1 MTEDNV
7 TGRVRRS
14 VTGWVDQSGL
24 RQFGWGRTL
33 ILAKALLAMAA
44 VFYPVWWIHLH
55 YTSSLLPS
63 LPLSL
68 AISFLGVQ
76 VAIIVLQLFASAAV
90 KKLDAMAALRSAHW
104 KSLIEPLLAAQSA
117 GEDHL
122 DQLRK
127 LRRRRPVDF
136 DACVASS
143 LATLSGPERE
153 SLSRVALSLGVVRHW
168 QKLARRGRMERKQ
181 AIECMTFLAPS
192 VGRSALQ
199 PLLEERKGYGAHRHT
214 SQELSRRT
222 RFARVTQK
230 ETPALQATLY
240 RALIHVSG
248 KEELDD
254 LFRRTLRAPFFV
266 RALLAGEFRPYAKEL
281 GAHALCEALTSDDE
295 EEVMA
300 ALEMVD
306 AWRRLLYLPDLERLA
321 HHPNP
326 EIRCRALRAA
336 PMSVLRSG
344 MEETVVTALNDPHP
358 RVKLAALTATA
369 RMHIF
374 SAMQQVEQATHS
386 LDNQVSR
393 LACLV
398 LTSFGKEGLSILQYL
413 VVTAD
418 GRIGAWAAEALGQAS
433 AGPGLEVE
441 F

>member
-1 MTEDNV
+1 MI
-7 TGRVRRS
+7 GQLRRS
-14 VTGWVDQSGL
+14 VLGWLDQSGL

-33 ILAKALLAMAA
+33 IFAKALLAMGA

-55 YTSSLLPS
+55 YTSSRLPS

-76 VAIIVLQLFASAAV
+76 VAIIFLQLFASAAV
-90 KKLDAMAALRSAHW
+90 KKLNAIAARRSAHW
-104 KSLIEPLLAAQSA
+104 KSVIEPLLAAQSA
-117 GEDHL
+117 GEDHI

-127 LRRRRPVDF
+127 LRRRHPVDF

-143 LATLSGPERE
+143 LVTLSGPEQE

-168 QKLARRGRMERKQ
+168 QKLARRGHLERKQ
-181 AIECMTFLAPS
+181 AIESMTFLAPS
-192 VGRSALQ
+192 VGRSALT
-199 PLLEERKGYGAHRHT
+199 PLLEI
-214 SQELSRRT
+214 Q
-222 RFARVTQK
+222 
-230 ETPALQATLY
+230 TPAALQATLY

-254 LFRRTLRAPFFV
+254 LFRRTLHAPFFV

-281 GAHALCEALTSDDE
+281 SGHALGQALTSGDE
-295 EEVMA
+295 QELMA

-306 AWRRLLYLPDLERLA
+306 AWRRVLHLPQLESLA
-321 HHPNP
+321 RHPNP

-336 PMSVLRSG
+336 PMSSVRMG
-344 MEETVVTALNDPHP
+344 MEETVLGALNDPHP
-358 RVKLAALTATA
+358 RVKLAALAATA
-369 RMHIF
+369 RMHIYV
-374 SAMQQVEQATHS
+374 AMQQVEQAAHS

-393 LACLV
+393 LACHV
-398 LTSFGKEGLSILQYL
+398 LTSFGKEGLAILQYL

-418 GRIGAWAAEALGQAS
+418 GRTGAWAAEALGQAS
-433 AGPGLEVE
+433 APSSLGAGVGVE